1 MGTTQKLL
9 TDYYR
14 FLSSNYQIHQLAD
27 ADEIVT
33 PLTDFIGDN
42 ITIYLS
48 RLGAQQIQLDDD
60 GYTLDNL
67 SLMGIALSD
76 TRKQIVKQ
84 ICNQYQVALSDDG
97 VLYVKGSLSNFPQMK
112 LNLTSAMLKI
122 GDLYFTQRARVKNMF
137 VEDVVAE
144 LKRSD
149 LGGIPSSF
157 QGRTG
162 IEYRYPYVVP
172 QRQTHPL
179 KVVDVI
185 NNLTNGIMMQ
195 SAFQFNDI
203 RNNAEFDYRQPK
215 FLLIYNDQMASPS
228 KSVLQI
234 ASDTGITPLPFS
246 SKTAIKQVLAE

>member
-1 MGTTQKLL
+1 MDTTQKLL

-14 FLSSNYQIHQLAD
+14 FLNSNYQIHQLAD

-97 VLYVKGSLSNFPQMK
+97 VLYVKGSLSNFPLMK

-122 GDLYFTQRARVKNMF
+122 GDLYFSQRA
-137 VEDVVAE
+137 
-144 LKRSD
+144 
-149 LGGIPSSF
+149 
-157 QGRTG
+157 
-162 IEYRYPYVVP
+162 
-172 QRQTHPL
+172 
-179 KVVDVI
+179 
-185 NNLTNGIMMQ
+185 
-195 SAFQFNDI
+195 
-203 RNNAEFDYRQPK
+203 
-215 FLLIYNDQMASPS
+215 
-228 KSVLQI
+228 
-234 ASDTGITPLPFS
+234 
-246 SKTAIKQVLAE
+246 

>member
-1 MGTTQKLL
+1 MDTTQKLL

-97 VLYVKGSLSNFPQMK
+97 VLYVKGSLSNFPLMK

-122 GDLYFTQRARVKNMF
+122 G
-137 VEDVVAE
+137 EDVVAE

-228 KSVLQI
+228 KNALQI

-246 SKTAIKQVLAE
+246 SKTAIEQVLTE

>member
-1 MGTTQKLL
+1 MKPTQEL
-9 TDYYR
+9 
-14 FLSSNYQIHQLAD
+14 LSSVAQFFNASLQPSTTN

-97 VLYVKGSLSNFPQMK
+97 VLYVKGSLSNFPLMK

-172 QRQTHPL
+172 QHQTHPL

-228 KSVLQI
+228 KSALQI

-246 SKTAIKQVLAE
+246 SKTAIEQVLAE

>member
-1 MGTTQKLL
+1 MDTTQKLL

-14 FLSSNYQIHQLAD
+14 FLSSNYQIHRLAD

-84 ICNQYQVALSDDG
+84 IYNQYQVALSDDG
-97 VLYVKGSLSNFPQMK
+97 VLYVKGSLSNFPLMK

-122 GDLYFTQRARVKNMF
+122 GDLYFSQRA
-137 VEDVVAE
+137 
-144 LKRSD
+144 
-149 LGGIPSSF
+149 
-157 QGRTG
+157 
-162 IEYRYPYVVP
+162 
-172 QRQTHPL
+172 
-179 KVVDVI
+179 
-185 NNLTNGIMMQ
+185 
-195 SAFQFNDI
+195 
-203 RNNAEFDYRQPK
+203 
-215 FLLIYNDQMASPS
+215 
-228 KSVLQI
+228 
-234 ASDTGITPLPFS
+234 
-246 SKTAIKQVLAE
+246 

>member
-1 MGTTQKLL
+1 MLNTH
-9 TDYYR
+9 
-14 FLSSNYQIHQLAD
+14 S
-27 ADEIVT
+27 
-33 PLTDFIGDN
+33 LTDFIGDN

-60 GYTLDNL
+60 SYTLDNL

-84 ICNQYQVALSDDG
+84 ICNQYQVVLSDNG
-97 VLYVKGSLSNFPQMK
+97 VLYIKGSLSNFPLMK
-112 LNLTSAMLKI
+112 LNLTSTMLKI

-162 IEYRYPYVVP
+162 FEYRSPTSFP
-172 QRQTHPL
+172 
-179 KVVDVI
+179 
-185 NNLTNGIMMQ
+185 
-195 SAFQFNDI
+195 
-203 RNNAEFDYRQPK
+203 NARRIP
-215 FLLIYNDQMASPS
+215 
-228 KSVLQI
+228 
-234 ASDTGITPLPFS
+234 
-246 SKTAIKQVLAE
+246 

>member
-1 MGTTQKLL
+1 
-9 TDYYR
+9 
-14 FLSSNYQIHQLAD
+14 
-27 ADEIVT
+27 
-33 PLTDFIGDN
+33 
-42 ITIYLS
+42 
-48 RLGAQQIQLDDD
+48 
-60 GYTLDNL
+60 
-67 SLMGIALSD
+67 MGIALSD

-97 VLYVKGSLSNFPQMK
+97 VLYVRGSLSNFPLMK
-112 LNLTSAMLKI
+112 LYLTSAMLKI
-122 GDLYFTQRARVKNMF
+122 SDLYFTQRARVKNMF

-144 LKRSD
+144 LKKSD

-228 KSVLQI
+228 KSALQI
-234 ASDTGITPLPFS
+234 ASDTGITTLPFS

>member
-1 MGTTQKLL
+1 MDTTQKLL

-97 VLYVKGSLSNFPQMK
+97 VLYVKGSLSNFPLM
-112 LNLTSAMLKI
+112 NL
-122 GDLYFTQRARVKNMF
+122 
-137 VEDVVAE
+137 
-144 LKRSD
+144 
-149 LGGIPSSF
+149 
-157 QGRTG
+157 
-162 IEYRYPYVVP
+162 
-172 QRQTHPL
+172 
-179 KVVDVI
+179 
-185 NNLTNGIMMQ
+185 
-195 SAFQFNDI
+195 
-203 RNNAEFDYRQPK
+203 
-215 FLLIYNDQMASPS
+215 
-228 KSVLQI
+228 
-234 ASDTGITPLPFS
+234 
-246 SKTAIKQVLAE
+246 